1 MKKVLLIGASGF
13 LGSNLLQALID
24 QNYDVISLSYRPQND
39 IDFCNKI
46 RSIAKKIIYSPKVKI
61 RHKTRDLK
69 NFFKQRF
76 VYGFSIQNIT
86 KENFL
91 C

>member
-39 IDFCNKI
+39 IDFCNKLQLTLLEL
-46 RSIAKKIIYSPKVKI
+46 SPKFVI
-61 RHKTRDLK
+61 NAAASQISGDDPESLK
-69 NFFKQRF
+69 ELN
-76 VYGFSIQNIT
+76 S
-86 KENFL
+86 
-91 C
+91 